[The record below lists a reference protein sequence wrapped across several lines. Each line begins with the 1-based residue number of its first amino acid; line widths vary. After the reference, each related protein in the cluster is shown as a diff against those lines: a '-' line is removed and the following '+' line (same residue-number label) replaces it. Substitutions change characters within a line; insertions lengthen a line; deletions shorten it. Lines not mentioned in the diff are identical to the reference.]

1 MAAGGEDRP
10 VVRSDH
16 LKLDP
21 EPHAPDLAHPAA
33 HDNAVAEFPRRAV
46 VDLGAQHDRI
56 QSGPRHFA
64 QAHAH
69 LAGHDRPRR
78 LDEAQVGDV
87 VDHAAAV
94 RVEEHNGN
102 LMLDAREPRI
112 GHGVDSAR
120 ARRTWPKQI
129 PAGFRLHFAP
139 HGTISALAKMND
151 WDVSSALALYNVERW
166 GAPYFTIN
174 SGGHVAVRPDAEPSR
189 EIDLMELVAEAR
201 ERRLSFPITLRFQ
214 DLLRHRVRTV
224 NEAFAEAIAGAGYQ
238 NVYRGVFPIK
248 VNQLREVVEEVVD
261 AGAEFHFGLEAGS
274 KPELLAALS
283 MHNDPESL
291 IICNGYKDAD
301 YVRNAMLGRKLGKR
315 LVMVVEKIEELAQI
329 LAVAK
334 QMDVEPWIGV
344 RVRLATKGSGKW
356 ATSGGEDAKFG
367 LSTAE
372 LVGASELLRREGM
385 AHCLK
390 LVHFHVGSQIPDIGT
405 IKRAVREAAR
415 FYAKLQKLGH
425 DLGYLDVGGGL
436 GIDYDG
442 SRTTFDSSANY
453 TLHEY
458 ARDVVAAVQEVCDEE
473 KVSHPVL
480 VSESGRAIAAHHSVL
495 VVEAFGSIEK
505 VSRGPEVV
513 AAGGDPSVVRDIIA
527 IYESLGSKHRLES
540 LHDAQEIRE
549 KADSMFA
556 LGLLDLPAKAK
567 VETVY
572 WRTAAKVVELFHGV
586 RYVPEEVKDLEISL
600 SDQVMC
606 NFSVFQSLL
615 DHWALGQ
622 LFPVMPLHRL
632 TEPPDRQATLVD
644 ITCDSDGKVA
654 RFIDLQDVKPTLPLH
669 RTEEGVPY
677 YIGFFLAGAYQD
689 IMGDMHNL
697 FGRVNEMHIFLDED
711 EESGYYI
718 EEIIGGN
725 TIGNVLALT
734 QWEKSELVRRM
745 KVQFDAAIKED
756 RMKPNEAMRLLDSY
770 EKALEGYTYLNCFGG
785 NG

>member
-1 MAAGGEDRP
+1 M
-10 VVRSDH
+10 
-16 LKLDP
+16 K
-21 EPHAPDLAHPAA
+21 
-33 HDNAVAEFPRRAV
+33 
-46 VDLGAQHDRI
+46 
-56 QSGPRHFA
+56 
-64 QAHAH
+64 
-69 LAGHDRPRR
+69 
-78 LDEAQVGDV
+78 
-87 VDHAAAV
+87 
-94 RVEEHNGN
+94 
-102 LMLDAREPRI
+102 
-112 GHGVDSAR
+112 
-120 ARRTWPKQI
+120 
-129 PAGFRLHFAP
+129 
-139 HGTISALAKMND
+139 D
-151 WDVSSALALYNVERW
+151 WDVSSAVALYNVERW
-166 GAPYFTIN
+166 GSPYFTVN
-174 SGGHVAVRPDAEPSR
+174 GQGHVAVRPDGDASR
-189 EIDLMELVAEAR
+189 EIDMMEIVHEAR
-201 ERRLSFPITLRFQ
+201 ERGLAFPLTLRFQ
-214 DLLRHRVRTV
+214 DLLRHRVQTV
-224 NEAFAEAIAGAGYQ
+224 NRAFAEAIAEAGYK

-283 MHNDPESL
+283 IHDDLESL

-315 LVMVVEKIEELAQI
+315 LVMVVEKIEELTQI

-344 RVRLATKGSGKW
+344 RVRLATKGAGKW

-372 LVGASELLRREGM
+372 LVEASELLRREGM

-425 DLGYLDVGGGL
+425 ELGYLDVGGGL

-442 SRTTFDSSANY
+442 SRTTFDSSVNY
-453 TLHEY
+453 SLHEY
-458 ARDVVAAVQEVCDEE
+458 TRDVVGAVQEVCDEE
-473 KVSHPVL
+473 KVAHPVL

-495 VVEAFGSIEK
+495 VVEAFGAIEK
-505 VSRGPEVV
+505 VSRGPEVIAV
-513 AAGGDPSVVRDIIA
+513 ESDPAVVRDIIA
-527 IYESLGSKHRLES
+527 IYQSLGSKHRLES

-549 KADSMFA
+549 KADSMFS

-567 VETVY
+567 IETVY
-572 WRTAAKVVELFHGV
+572 WRIAAKVVELFRGV

-600 SDQVMC
+600 GDQVMC

-632 TEPPDRQATLVD
+632 AEAPDRQATLVD

-654 RFIDLQDVKPTLPLH
+654 RFIDLQDVKPTLPVH
-669 RTEEGVPY
+669 RPEEGKPY
-677 YIGFFLAGAYQD
+677 YLGFFLAGAYQD

-734 QWEKSELVRRM
+734 QWEKSELTRRM
-745 KVQFDAAIKED
+745 KVQVDSAIKKD
-756 RMKPNEAMRLLDSY
+756 RLKPTEGMRLLDSY
-770 EKALEGYTYLNCFGG
+770 EKALEGYTYLNCFGPSPAEQKL
-785 NG
+785 